1 MIVGV
6 GIDIVGDSDFQKR
19 IDRSPSLLVS
29 LLRLSHNLD
38 VNTSHV
44 NSNEKIN
51 NPQTDIQRAK
61 SNLVSIEA
69 MFKAL
74 PSNLRSHLGKLK
86 ISRDE
91 LGKPSI
97 VYLGLNK
104 EVFDQLVFHVSIS
117 HDSGVTIG
125 IVIIESA

>member
-6 GIDIVGDSDFQKR
+6 GIDIIGDSDFQKR
-19 IDRSPSLLVS
+19 IDRSPGLLVS

-38 VNTSHV
+38 VNTFHA
-44 NSNEKIN
+44 NSNEIDK

-74 PSNLRSHLGKLK
+74 PSNLRSNLDKLK

-104 EVFDQLVFHVSIS
+104 EVFDQLSFHVSIS

-125 IVIIESA
+125 VVIIESA

>member
-6 GIDIVGDSDFQKR
+6 GIDIIGDSDFQKR

-29 LLRLSHNLD
+29 LLSLSHNLD
-38 VNTSHV
+38 VNTFHA
-44 NSNEKIN
+44 NSNEIDKN
-51 NPQTDIQRAK
+51 SQTDIQRAK

-74 PSNLRSHLGKLK
+74 PSNLRSNLDKLK

-97 VYLGLNK
+97 VYLGLDK
-104 EVFDQLVFHVSIS
+104 EVFDQFAFHVSIS
-117 HDSGVTIG
+117 HDFGVTIG
-125 IVIIESA
+125 VVIIESV

>member
-6 GIDIVGDSDFQKR
+6 GIDLIGDSDFQKR

-29 LLRLSHNLD
+29 LLRISHDFNVNKVQANLREG
-38 VNTSHV
+38 VS
-44 NSNEKIN
+44 NSEM
-51 NPQTDIQRAK
+51 DIQRAK
-61 SNLVSIEA
+61 SNLVCIEA
-69 MFKAL
+69 ILKAL
-74 PSNLRSHLGKLK
+74 PVQLRSELHKFQ

-97 VYLGLNK
+97 VYFGQIEELLNQFK
-104 EVFDQLVFHVSIS
+104 FHLSIS

-125 IVIIESA
+125 IVIIESV

>member
-6 GIDIVGDSDFQKR
+6 GIDIIGDIDFQKR

-38 VNTSHV
+38 VDTSHTD
-44 NSNEKIN
+44 SNEKVS

-74 PSNLRSHLGKLK
+74 PNNLRSNLDKLK

-104 EVFDQLVFHVSIS
+104 EVFDQLIFHVSIS

-125 IVIIESA
+125 IVIIESV

>member
-1 MIVGV
+1 VGV
-6 GIDIVGDSDFQKR
+6 GIDIIGDGDFQKR
-19 IDRSPSLLVS
+19 IDRSPGLLVS
-29 LLRLSHNLD
+29 LLRLSHNLG
-38 VNTSHV
+38 VNTIHA
-44 NSNEKIN
+44 NSNEKDRN
-51 NPQTDIQRAK
+51 SQTDIQRAK

-74 PSNLRSHLGKLK
+74 PSNLRSNLDKLK

-125 IVIIESA
+125 VVIIESV